1 MQALEYRF
9 GAYRVDLQA
18 RVLFRGDER
27 VTLPP
32 KAIDLLI
39 ALLERQG
46 RVIDKEELLGAV
58 WPDTFVEEGNLAKN
72 VSLLRKML
80 GENQAGLPWIETI
93 PKRGYRFIGTMD
105 AAPVPVI

>member
-1 MQALEYRF
+1 MQAPEYRF

-32 KAIDLLI
+32 KTIDLLI

-58 WPDTFVEEGNLAKN
+58 WPDN
-72 VSLLRKML
+72 VCR
-80 GENQAGLPWIETI
+80 
-93 PKRGYRFIGTMD
+93 RGQSRQECFPLT
-105 AAPVPVI
+105 